1 MLLWARKNGCPCGE
15 TELHLAALK
24 GLEALVRALIEAG
37 AADIM
42 VTGLGFNG

>member
-1 MLLWARKNGCPCGE
+1 MGADVNQARDDGVTPLCI
-15 TELHLAALK
+15 AAQV
-24 GLEALVRALIEAG
+24 GHEAIVRALIEAG